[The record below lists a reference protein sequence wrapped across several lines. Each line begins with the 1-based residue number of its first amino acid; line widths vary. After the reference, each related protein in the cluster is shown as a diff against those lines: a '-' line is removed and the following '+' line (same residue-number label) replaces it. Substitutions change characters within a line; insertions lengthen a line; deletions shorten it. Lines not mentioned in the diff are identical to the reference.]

1 MMTNNDGPIEDVEA
15 IRAVWETIESNIN
28 HGAKR
33 LAISSKAAQYFG
45 KSETGAFAF
54 YLILDEPPQPFT
66 DIAVVEQSIE
76 QRQDGSYHFRL
87 ELAQTEFKS
96 EFFRITSEMA
106 FEGQFGE
113 DKKECI
119 ESVRQV
125 YENWVTFFR
134 RARKMTDEIA
144 RGIYA
149 ELKFVQAIID
159 LGCSPTV
166 AVESWV
172 GPFDAPQDFL
182 FPNGSAAEIKSVR
195 PGANQIRISSEFQ
208 LDFVGDL
215 TLAVY
220 SLESLEQH
228 VSDGE
233 SLRELIERLEESLI
247 PADVLQGFED
257 RLSAIGLKKQS
268 KDGDRR
274 FKVHGME
281 FFAAGDA
288 GFPAIKASNID
299 IGVRRV
305 EYSIGRN
312 AIERYRTEFVAKW
325 TT

>member
-1 MMTNNDGPIEDVEA
+1 MMTNDDELIAGVET
-15 IRAVWETIESNIN
+15 IRAVWEAIENNVN

-33 LAISSKAAQYFG
+33 LAIPSKAAQYFG
-45 KSETGAFAF
+45 KSESGAFAF

-76 QRQDGSYHFRL
+76 QRQDGSYNFRL

-106 FEGQFGE
+106 FQGQLGK
-113 DKKECI
+113 DKKECF

-149 ELKFVQAIID
+149 ELKFVQAAID

-233 SLRELIERLEESLI
+233 SLRELTESLKVLLT

-257 RLSAIGLKKQS
+257 RLSAIGLKTES

-274 FKVHGME
+274 FKVHGCE

-288 GFPAIKASNID
+288 GFPAIKSSKLD
-299 IGVRRV
+299 LGVRRV
-305 EYSIGRN
+305 EYSIVRS
-312 AIERYRTEFVAKW
+312 AIERYRTEFVSKW
-325 TT
+325 T